1 MSMTEEVAGQVHL
14 YPGIADTHTHLIL
27 WQTKEM
33 DWKTLFQTCVEGGL
47 ELALDV
53 GTNTDTFEERLSMV
67 NQFDQLYITDGLSVS
82 KSELEAGDLK
92 RRLDLL
98 EKQVAANVEGGK
110 LIAVG
115 EIGLD
120 NHFEYGGVERQKEL
134 FAAQL
139 DIAKQFD
146 LPVIIHT
153 READPDT
160 YSMLSSAKLG
170 RAGIIH
176 CFSSGWE
183 WARKYLDLGFCI
195 SFSGNITYKKSECI
209 QEAAAKVPADRIL
222 AETDAP
228 FLTPQKVRKYPNWS
242 GFIGYTYDCIAALR
256 GTLPEELAVQVTKN
270 FKTLMRLP
278 R

>member
-1 MSMTEEVAGQVHL
+1 MSMTEEVAQHVHL
-14 YPGIADTHTHLIL
+14 YKGIADTHTHLIL

-33 DWKTLFQTCVEGGL
+33 DWKVLFQTCIDNGL

-53 GTNTDTFEERLSMV
+53 GTNTDTFETRLDMV

-82 KSELEAGDLK
+82 KSELEDADLK
-92 RRLDLL
+92 RRLYDL
-98 EKQVAANVEGGK
+98 EKQVAANRDGGK
-110 LIAVG
+110 LVAVG

-120 NHFEYGGVERQKEL
+120 NHFEYGGPERQKKL

-146 LPVIIHT
+146 LPVVIHT

-160 YSMLSSAKLG
+160 YSMLSSAKLS

-176 CFSSGWE
+176 CFSSDWE
-183 WARKYLDLGFCI
+183 WAKKYLDLGFYI
-195 SFSGNITYKKSECI
+195 SFSGNVTYKKSEGI
-209 QEAAAKVPADRIL
+209 QEAAAKVPAGRIL

-242 GFIGYTYDCIAALR
+242 GFIGHTYDFIAALR
-256 GTLPEELAVQVTKN
+256 GTLPEELAFQVTRN
-270 FKTLMRLP
+270 FKTLMGLSL
-278 R
+278 

>member
-14 YPGIADTHTHLIL
+14 YSGIADTHTHLIL

-82 KSELEAGDLK
+82 KSELEADDLK

-160 YSMLSSAKLG
+160 YSMLADAKLG

-183 WARKYLDLGFCI
+183 WARKYLDLGFYI
-195 SFSGNITYKKSECI
+195 SFSGNVTYKKSECI

-256 GTLPEELAVQVTKN
+256 GTLPEELAVQVTRN

>member
-1 MSMTEEVAGQVHL
+1 MSMTEEVAQHVHL
-14 YPGIADTHTHLIL
+14 YRGIADTHTHLIL

-33 DWKTLFQTCVEGGL
+33 DWKALFQTCVDNGL

-53 GTNTDTFEERLSMV
+53 GTNTDTFEERLTMV
-67 NQFDQLYITDGLSVS
+67 SQFDQLYITDGLSVS
-82 KSELEAGDLK
+82 KSELPADDLK
-92 RRLDLL
+92 RRLGEL
-98 EKQVAANVEGGK
+98 EKQVADHRGKGK
-110 LIAVG
+110 LVAVG

-120 NHFEYGGVERQKEL
+120 NHFEYGGVQAQKDL

-146 LPVIIHT
+146 LPVVIHT

-160 YSMLSSAKLG
+160 FSMLAAAKLS

-176 CFSSGWE
+176 CFSSDWE
-183 WARKYLDLGFCI
+183 WAKKYLDLGFHI
-195 SFSGNITYKKSECI
+195 SFSGNVTYKKSECI

-242 GFIGYTYDCIAALR
+242 GFIGHTYDCIAGLR
-256 GTLPEELAVQVTKN
+256 GTLPEELAAQVTQN
-270 FKTLMRLP
+270 FRTLMRLP
-278 R
+278 Q

>member
-1 MSMTEEVAGQVHL
+1 MSMTEEVRALVHL

-33 DWKTLFQTCVEGGL
+33 DWKVLFQTCVDNGM

-53 GTNTDTFEERLSMV
+53 GTNTDTFEERLAMV
-67 NQFDQLYITDGLSVS
+67 NQFPQLYITDGLSVS
-82 KSELEAGDLK
+82 KSELPADDLK
-92 RRLDLL
+92 RRLDAL
-98 EKQVAANVEGGK
+98 EKQVAANRDGGK
-110 LIAVG
+110 LVAVG

-120 NHFEYGGVERQKEL
+120 NHFEYGGVAAQKEL
-134 FAAQL
+134 FSAQL
-139 DIAKQFD
+139 EIAKQFD
-146 LPVIIHT
+146 LPVVIHT

-160 YSMLSSAKLG
+160 YSMLEAAKLG
-170 RAGIIH
+170 CGGIIH
-176 CFSSGWE
+176 CFSSDWE
-183 WARKYLDLGFCI
+183 WARKYLDLGFYI

-209 QEAAAKVPADRIL
+209 QEAAAKVPAGRIL

-256 GTLPEELAVQVTKN
+256 GTLPEELAVQVCRN
-270 FKTLMRLP
+270 FRTLMGLSL
-278 R
+278 

>member
-1 MSMTEEVAGQVHL
+1 MSMTEEVAQHVHL
-14 YPGIADTHTHLIL
+14 YRGIADTHTHLIL

-33 DWKTLFQTCVEGGL
+33 DWKALFQTCVDNGL

-67 NQFDQLYITDGLSVS
+67 SQFDQLYITDGLSVS
-82 KSELEAGDLK
+82 KSELPADDLK
-92 RRLDLL
+92 RRLGEL
-98 EKQVAANVEGGK
+98 EKQVAEHWGKGK

-120 NHFEYGGVERQKEL
+120 NHFEYGGVQAQKEL

-146 LPVIIHT
+146 LPVVIHT

-160 YSMLSSAKLG
+160 YSMLAGAKLG

-183 WARKYLDLGFCI
+183 WARKYLDLGFYI
-195 SFSGNITYKKSECI
+195 SFSGNITYKTSECI
-209 QEAAAKVPADRIL
+209 QEAAAKVPAGRIL

-242 GFIGYTYDCIAALR
+242 GFIGYTYDCIAGLR
-256 GTLPEELAVQVTKN
+256 GTLPEELAVQVTQN
-270 FKTLMRLP
+270 FRTLMRLP
-278 R
+278 Q

>member
-139 DIAKQFD
+139 DIANAPQRYPRRNNPLLLKRLGVGKEVPGPGILHIVLGQHHIQKIRMH
-146 LPVIIHT
+146 PGSCSQGAG
-153 READPDT
+153 RPDP
-160 YSMLSSAKLG
+160 G
-170 RAGIIH
+170 R
-176 CFSSGWE
+176 
-183 WARKYLDLGFCI
+183 
-195 SFSGNITYKKSECI
+195 
-209 QEAAAKVPADRIL
+209 DRRSIPYTPEG
-222 AETDAP
+222 AEIP
-228 FLTPQKVRKYPNWS
+228 
-242 GFIGYTYDCIAALR
+242 
-256 GTLPEELAVQVTKN
+256 
-270 FKTLMRLP
+270 
-278 R
+278 

>member
-1 MSMTEEVAGQVHL
+1 MSITEEVAGQVHL

-33 DWKTLFQTCVEGGL
+33 EWKRLFQTCIDNGL

-67 NQFDQLYITDGLSVS
+67 NQFDQLYISDGLSVS
-82 KSELEAGDLK
+82 KSELPQDDLK
-92 RRLDLL
+92 RRLVEL
-98 EKQVAANVEGGK
+98 EKQVALHRDGGK

-120 NHFEYGGVERQKEL
+120 NHFEYGGVQAQKEL
-134 FAAQL
+134 FASQL

-146 LPVIIHT
+146 LPVVIHT
-153 READPDT
+153 READHDT
-160 YSMLSSAKLG
+160 FSMLAAAKLD
-170 RAGIIH
+170 RTGIIH
-176 CFSSGWE
+176 CFSSDWE
-183 WARKYLDLGFCI
+183 WAKKYLDLGFYI
-195 SFSGNITYKKSECI
+195 SFSGNVTYKKSECI
-209 QEAAAKVPADRIL
+209 QEAAAKVPAGRIL

-256 GTLPEELAVQVTKN
+256 GTLPEELAVQVTQN
-270 FKTLMRLP
+270 FRTLMGLTK
-278 R
+278 

>member
-1 MSMTEEVAGQVHL
+1 MSMTEEVAGHVHL

-33 DWKTLFQTCVEGGL
+33 DWKNLFQTCVDNGL

-53 GTNTDTFEERLSMV
+53 GTNTDTFQERLGMV
-67 NQFDQLYITDGLSVS
+67 NQFKELYITDGLSVS
-82 KSELEAGDLK
+82 KSELEPADLK
-92 RRLDLL
+92 RRLDDL
-98 EKQVAANVEGGK
+98 EKQVAANRDGNK
-110 LIAVG
+110 LVAVG

-120 NHFEYGGVERQKEL
+120 NHFEYGGVQAQKEL

-160 YSMLSSAKLG
+160 YSMLADAKLG

-176 CFSSGWE
+176 CFSSDWE
-183 WARKYLDLGFCI
+183 WARKYLDLGFYI
-195 SFSGNITYKKSECI
+195 SFSGNVTYKKSECI
-209 QEAAAKVPADRIL
+209 QEAAAKVPAGRIL

-242 GFIGYTYDCIAALR
+242 GFVGYTYDCIAALR
-256 GTLPEELAVQVTKN
+256 GTLPEELAVQVCRN
-270 FKTLMRLP
+270 FKTLMGLP
-278 R
+278 L